1 MKSKR
6 EPSEQPNLSKNKNHS
21 HTKKAGQKI
30 SDSVQSATFRL
41 VADSTDDLVWAKD
54 LNGNFIFT
62 NKAICK
68 VLLNTDDVNEPI
80 GKNVMYF
87 VERERARQPD
97 NPDWFTFGEECADS
111 DAITIE
117 QAKTCRFDEYG
128 NVKGKYLYLDVLK
141 SPMWNAEGKM
151 IGTVGFAR
159 VVTKERV
166 QEENLRILS
175 QVVET
180 TQQAVVVTNMNNEI
194 IYVNMALVH
203 MLRYSSPTEILGR
216 SMFDFADEDSIRI
229 LQEEGL
235 PALLDKGYWKGQLT
249 VRRKDGTFFPSTEN
263 CSIVKDEKGNPQ
275 YFVAIFDDDTEIYEK
290 EKQLKEEKERAQSY
304 LDIAGVMIVVI
315 DNNGTVSLINKK
327 GCEILGYREDEIVG
341 KNWFEHFLP
350 KDVQEEIKQYAR
362 KILKETSQDETY
374 RENSVLTKSGE
385 RRLIAWHN
393 TLIKDAAGNPI
404 GHLSSGE
411 DITEQRK
418 AEDALKASEHRYR
431 MLFKMLPYGGE
442 LLDTQGNIIECSP
455 EGARMLGYTV
465 EEMKGKHITQFLTD
479 EAIRFYNKN
488 FPSIAR
494 GNAKKAEIEMI
505 HKDGS
510 IRNVLRAAQ
519 PIKNAQGKIESILT
533 INVDITERIK
543 AGEKQRKLEIQIQQA
558 QRLESLGVLA
568 GGIAHDFNNI
578 LTGVLGNAGLA
589 EMSLSPVS
597 PALENIKRIETS
609 AQRAAELCNQLLA
622 YSGKGRFVIQPVNFN
637 HIIEEM
643 TRILEVS
650 ISKKIVLK
658 YNLADHLPSVEA
670 DIAQMRQIIMNLII
684 NASDAIGEKSGII
697 TITTGAM
704 ECDKNYL
711 TEVYLN
717 EDLPEGIYIYI
728 EVSDTG
734 SGMDKETKEKI
745 FDPFFSTKFSG
756 RGLGLAA
763 VLGILRGHK
772 GTIKIYSEVG
782 RGTTF
787 KILLPAS
794 KRDTVIFKPKEKSL
808 ENWKGS
814 GTILIVDDEDTIRAL
829 GKDTLERVGFNV
841 LTAEDGLKAIE
852 IFKEFADEIV
862 AVLLDMTMPHLSGEE
877 TFREL
882 RRIRKDVRVIL
893 SSGYNEQDATNNF
906 VGKGL
911 AGFIQKPYNPSA
923 LIEKIHQTL
932 QPIGPEG

>member
-6 EPSEQPNLSKNKNHS
+6 EPSEQPNLSKNKNDS
-21 HTKKAGQKI
+21 HTKKADQKI

-41 VADSTDDLVWAKD
+41 IADSTDDLVWAKD

-87 VERERARQPD
+87 VERERARHPE

-111 DAITIE
+111 DAITIK

-141 SPMWNAEGKM
+141 SPMWNAEGEM

-180 TQQAVVVTNMNNEI
+180 TQQAVVVTNMDNEV

-203 MLRYSSPTEILGR
+203 MLRYSSPSEILGR

-235 PALLDKGYWKGQLT
+235 PALLEKGYWKGRLT
-249 VRRKDGTFFPSTEN
+249 VQRKDGTLFPSTEN
-263 CSIVKDEKGNPQ
+263 CSVVKDEKNNPI

-362 KILKETSQDETY
+362 KILKDTPQDETY

-418 AEDALKASEHRYR
+418 AEDALKASERRYR

-465 EEMKGKHITQFLTD
+465 DEMKGKHITQFLPD

-488 FPSIAR
+488 FPSIAS

-519 PIKNAQGKIESILT
+519 PIKNAQGKVESVLT
-533 INVDITERIK
+533 INVDITERKK
-543 AGEKQRKLEIQIQQA
+543 AEEKQRKLEIQIQQA

-589 EMSLSPVS
+589 EMSLSPIS
-597 PALENIKRIETS
+597 PALDNIKRIESS

-717 EDLPEGIYIYI
+717 ENLPEGIYIYI

-772 GTIKIYSEVG
+772 GTIKVYSEVG

-794 KRDTVIFKPKEKSL
+794 KRDAVIFKPKEKSL

-911 AGFIQKPYNPSA
+911 AGFIQKPYNPFA

-932 QPIGPEG
+932 QSFGPEG